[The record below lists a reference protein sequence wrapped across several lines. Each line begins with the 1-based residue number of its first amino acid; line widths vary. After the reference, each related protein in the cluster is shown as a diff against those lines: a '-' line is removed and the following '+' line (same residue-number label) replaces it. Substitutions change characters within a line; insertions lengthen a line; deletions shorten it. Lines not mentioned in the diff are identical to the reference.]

1 MERRR
6 RMLKMKKML
15 KERKK
20 MRRKNCQK
28 GRRS

>member
-1 MERRR
+1 MR
-6 RMLKMKKML
+6 KML

-20 MRRKNCQK
+20 MRKRNCQK